1 MSVFFLFLLA
11 LAAGTLSTLFWIPED
26 ELGGGYFRINA
37 LVVLVL
43 LAVAAAAPLVAEG
56 LSPFGGS
63 PAGRAT
69 FAVGL
74 AGAFLY
80 YAAAWRERWRPGRI
94 ALAVGLAGSTA
105 ALVLAGTRLLASPAP
120 LPARPALLVASLL
133 TAALL
138 LGWSLITMLLGH
150 WYLVMP
156 RLRFRHLT
164 VFCAVLLAT
173 VAARSLVA
181 GVGLAAGL
189 AAPDPGPVR
198 LLLGFDGQGMF
209 FWFRV
214 LWGLAI
220 PALLAW
226 MALQCARTRSNQS
239 ATGILYV
246 LLVGTLIGEIT
257 ALYLTLTTG
266 VPL

>member
-11 LAAGTLSTLFWIPED
+11 LATGTLSTLFWIPED

-43 LAVAAAAPLVAEG
+43 LAVATASPLVAEG

-63 PAGRAT
+63 LAGRAALGV
-69 FAVGL
+69 AVG
-74 AGAFLY
+74 GAFLY
-80 YAAAWRERWRPGRI
+80 YAAAWRERWRPGRV
-94 ALAVGLAGSTA
+94 AAAVGLVGSGT
-105 ALVLAGTRLLASPAP
+105 ALVLAGGHLLASPAP
-120 LPARPALLVASLL
+120 LPARPALMVASLL
-133 TAALL
+133 TSALL

-164 VFCAVLLAT
+164 VFCAVLLGVV
-173 VAARSLVA
+173 VARGLVVGA
-181 GVGLAAGL
+181 GLAAGA
-189 AAPDPGPVR
+189 AAPDPGPLR

-226 MALQCARTRSNQS
+226 MALACARTRSNQS

-246 LLVGTLIGEIT
+246 LLVGTLIGEIS
-257 ALYLTLTTG
+257 ALYLMLTTG